1 MNKKTLLLVAIITA
15 TFAKTFALDI
25 SEKRN
30 LFGFN
35 AGLGVST
42 ISVEKDSFNAVK
54 NRAKLG
60 TEVGFTFEH
69 RFKRVVAFQT
79 GLNYTYKGAKVNLQK
94 SAVVNSGYY
103 QVDFHSLE
111 LPLIVKF
118 YMGKKKRF
126 NLNVGGY
133 ASYALSVNSRA
144 KIDFVTNPFLSDVD
158 EKKKNILKDQSKDGN
173 GNVYFQPFDAGLKL
187 GFEFLSIKGFGVG
200 ANISQG
206 FIDFTNSK
214 YNTLVVPNNTTLF
227 LFLHDTDRKVLHTAV
242 NVYAIFKF

>member
-1 MNKKTLLLVAIITA
+1 MNKKILVIFAIFIA
-15 TFAKTFALDI
+15 TIAKTFALDI

-35 AGLGVST
+35 AGVGVST
-42 ISVEKDSFNAVK
+42 VSVEKDSFNAVK
-54 NRAKLG
+54 NRAKIG
-60 TEVGFTFEH
+60 SEIGFTFEH

-79 GLNYTYKGAKVNLQK
+79 GLNYTYKGAKVNLEK
-94 SAVVNSGYY
+94 SVAVNSGFY

-111 LPLIVKF
+111 IPFIIKF

-133 ASYALSVNSRA
+133 ASYAVSVNSRF
-144 KIDFVTNPFLSDVD
+144 KIDFVPNPLFPDVD
-158 EKKKNILKDQSKDGN
+158 EKKKNILKDQSKDNN
-173 GNVYFQPFDAGLKL
+173 GKIYFQPFDAGLKL

-200 ANISQG
+200 ANLSQG
-206 FIDFTNSK
+206 FVDFTNSK
-214 YNTLVVPNNTTLF
+214 YNTAVVPNNTTLF
-227 LFLHDTDRKVLHTAV
+227 LFLHDSDKKVLHTAV